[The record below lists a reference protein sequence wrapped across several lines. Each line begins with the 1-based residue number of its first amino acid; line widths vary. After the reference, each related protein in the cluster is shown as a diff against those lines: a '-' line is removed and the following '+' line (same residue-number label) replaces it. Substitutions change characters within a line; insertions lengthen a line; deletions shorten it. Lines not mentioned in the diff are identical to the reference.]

1 MTQFLTNSFGKEPF
15 FSLVGP
21 VKDRGPASGIITR
34 HGYIVAEWGDPN
46 RADITNSVTKTFLT
60 TVVGL
65 AVQRGLIKDV
75 NDYARD
81 YMPPHVDLFDAPHNQ
96 KIKWDHLLRQTSDWQ
111 GTLWGK
117 PDWADRPV
125 GATLEEQENRK
136 LWEPGTHFKYND
148 VRVNVMALAALQ
160 VWRRPLPDVLR
171 EEVMEP
177 IGASSTWRWYGYENS
192 WVDLDGQKVQSVSGG
207 GHWGGGMFI
216 NSYDMARFGY
226 LFLRNGKWKDRSIVS
241 EKWIQMA
248 RTPGPDNKTYG
259 YANWY
264 LNTDRKP
271 LPSAPETAVR
281 FVGNGSNIIY
291 IDWEND
297 IVAVFR
303 WIRNDKALDQVVG
316 KTDGVAEDD
325 RRRRRRRGRV
335 DVLAEAGRGGPGFL
349 FGSFDKYIFLIRYSC
364 PCRSSP
370 TRPNSRRSCP
380 PAHAGARGDART
392 PVRHEPGAAARYLA
406 PEAELPPARARAGGV
421 SRARRAATAARVC
434 RAPAAGHLPRLRR
447 QSGDARCARRRSG
460 ADARSLLERVP
471 DSRRDLAD
479 ARRLAASGTRR
490 SGRSETRHV
499 HDGVRNPVCVSRR
512 VSRVRR
518 RPGVGRAPR

>member
-1 MTQFLTNSFGKEPF
+1 MQRRALPFVLAALVIVPALAQTRQVPPTFPRAAATAQAQPVYFPERLDWQHKRPEEVGMSQPLVNEAVQLAIAADTPGPKDMTQFLTNSFGKEPF
-15 FSLVGP
+15 FTLVGP
-21 VKDRGPASGIITR
+21 VKDRGPSSGVITR
-34 HGYIVAEWGDPN
+34 HGYVVAEWGDPN
-46 RADITNSVTKTFLT
+46 RSDITNSVTKTFLT

-125 GATLEEQENRK
+125 GATLEEQEKRK

-160 VWRRPLPDVLR
+160 VWRRPLPEVLR
-171 EEVMEP
+171 EEVMDQ

-192 WVDLDGQKVQSVSGG
+192 WVDVDGQKMQSVSGG

-248 RTPGPDNKTYG
+248 RTPGSDNKTYG

-264 LNTDRKP
+264 LNTERKP

-297 IVAVFR
+297 IVAVVR

-316 KTDGVAEDD
+316 K
-325 RRRRRRRGRV
+325 
-335 DVLAEAGRGGPGFL
+335 
-349 FGSFDKYIFLIRYSC
+349 LIASLK
-364 PCRSSP
+364 
-370 TRPNSRRSCP
+370 T
-380 PAHAGARGDART
+380 T
-392 PVRHEPGAAARYLA
+392 T
-406 PEAELPPARARAGGV
+406 
-421 SRARRAATAARVC
+421 TAA
-434 RAPAAGHLPRLRR
+434 P
-447 QSGDARCARRRSG
+447 
-460 ADARSLLERVP
+460 
-471 DSRRDLAD
+471 
-479 ARRLAASGTRR
+479 
-490 SGRSETRHV
+490 GR
-499 HDGVRNPVCVSRR
+499 
-512 VSRVRR
+512 
-518 RPGVGRAPR
+518 